1 MKKAIISMVVLLLVI
16 LAGCSSGEREAEQL
30 GESFIQKL
38 YTVNHVE
45 QDDMDEEKAITLHE
59 EFSPYLTEEAQD
71 QLAMERTILS
81 PYEIAELVNGTV
93 AVKDI
98 SFKEDPV
105 DESNDAYYVDHSFR
119 VIVKDG
125 DNETIEE
132 KNVKGQITFKKVDDE
147 WKIKRYQDN
156 AKLGDLINPVKE

>member
-1 MKKAIISMVVLLLVI
+1 MMSIVALLLVF
-16 LAGCSSGEREAEQL
+16 LAACTSGEREAEQL

-38 YTVNHVE
+38 YTVNQVE
-45 QDDMDEEKAITLHE
+45 QDDMDEEKEMALRE
-59 EFSPYLTEEAQD
+59 EFSAYLTEEALD
-71 QLAMERTILS
+71 QLAMERTILR

-98 SFKEDPV
+98 SFKEDSG
-105 DESNDAYYVDHSFR
+105 DDSKDAYYVDHSFTL
-119 VIVKDG
+119 IVKDG

-132 KNVKGQITFKKVDDE
+132 KNVKGQMTFVKVDDE

-156 AKLGDLINPVKE
+156 AKLGDLFNPVKE